1 MSREV
6 ARRYADALLEAAAET
21 GADLRRLAE
30 RLDGFAAACAES
42 EELRSA
48 LASPATPRAVRARLA
63 GSVAERIAP
72 GDPLLSRFVS
82 LMTARDR
89 ADSLVEAAAEFRA
102 ALDEHEGI
110 VPAEVT
116 SAAELDGAARG
127 DLRDAL
133 AEALGGTPRLDFRVD
148 PALLG
153 GVVVRT
159 GNRIYDASLA
169 GELARFAAAHG
180 EGSA

>member
-6 ARRYADALLEAAAET
+6 ARHYAAALLEAAVES

-30 RLDGFAAACAES
+30 SLDGFAAACAES

-48 LASPATPRAVRARLA
+48 LASPAAPRAVRARLA
-63 GSVAERIAP
+63 ESVAGRIDP
-72 GDPLLSRFVS
+72 EDPLLSRFVS
-82 LMTARDR
+82 IMTARDR
-89 ADSLVEAAAEFRA
+89 ADSLAEAAAAFRA

-116 SAAELDGAARG
+116 SAAELDGDAREEIRG
-127 DLRDAL
+127 AL
-133 AEALGGTPRLDFRVD
+133 AGALGGTPRLDFRVD

-169 GELARFAAAHG
+169 GELARFTAAHG
-180 EGSA
+180 DAAK

>member
-1 MSREV
+1 MSREI
-6 ARRYADALLEAAAET
+6 ARRYAAALLEAAVES

-30 RLDGFAAACAES
+30 SLEEFAAACAGS

-63 GSVAERIAP
+63 ESVAGRIAP
-72 GDPLLSRFVS
+72 DDPLLSRFVS
-82 LMTARDR
+82 LMTRRDR
-89 ADSLVEAAAEFRA
+89 ADSLVEAAAQFRA
-102 ALDEHEGI
+102 ALDEREGI

-116 SAAELDGAARG
+116 SAAELDSAAREEI
-127 DLRDAL
+127 RDAL

-169 GELARFAAAHG
+169 GELARFTAAQG
-180 EGSA
+180 DFSK